1 MRHSKSLTL
10 LFPANLESPQL
21 LNMAAGF
28 SYTQSATHKLY
39 TTIAIFSSLQKLNS
53 RCFFLKKE
61 SISDNRTIFL
71 CSTNST
77 ICFSKHQGFPVNL
90 LQNPHPK
97 AW

>member
-1 MRHSKSLTL
+1 MRHSKSLTI

-53 RCFFLKKE
+53 RCFFLKKKVF
-61 SISDNRTIFL
+61 SITELFFCVPQTQQSVFQSIKDFR
-71 CSTNST
+71 
-77 ICFSKHQGFPVNL
+77 
-90 LQNPHPK
+90 
-97 AW
+97 